1 MKIKEKYIMNQS
13 DKRAKKQSAKR
24 KLSDNLLALYF
35 LTLLL
40 ILLGQNLGM
49 LVYLIPHMTNTDAGA
64 TIAMYL
70 SFIGI
75 WILAVAYMRF
85 TKKNRPILEAIGK
98 KASGNNWKNLLFGFF
113 IGFGLNGICILAAW
127 LHKDIS
133 LYYDSFQPLY
143 FVLIFL
149 AVFVQSSAEELICRG
164 FLYQRLRRSYRH
176 PAVALIGNSMFFAV
190 LHLMNDGIT
199 VLSVLNIFIVG
210 ILFSFMVYY
219 MDSIWCAMAMHT
231 AWNFTQNI
239 LFGLPNSGIVSLY
252 SVFRLEASTA
262 NNSFAYNVGFGIE
275 GTLFADVILLLACI
289 CIYLWGKK
297 YGRKPRET

>member
-1 MKIKEKYIMNQS
+1 MNQS
-13 DKRAKKQSAKR
+13 DKRSEKQSAKR

-49 LVYLIPHMTNTDAGA
+49 LVYLIPHMTNTDAGT

-113 IGFGLNGICILAAW
+113 IGFVLNGICILAAW

-275 GTLFADVILLLACI
+275 GTLFADVILLLACV